1 MPSQGLIQS
10 QQMKQEQIL
19 APQQIQSL
27 EILVAPLLE
36 LQMKVSQELQENP
49 VLEQEKPG
57 GEELAGDVLTDS
69 SSAENDMDDNHTRD
83 DADKTNQ
90 EISELL
96 QLADSWQNFLV
107 PAHTGRQYTDED
119 DEKRHHFFES
129 LTEEASLQEQLLDQL
144 KLAGVDDK
152 TKELA
157 ELIIGSVD
165 EQGYLRSHLADLATA
180 GNVSVKEMEKVLEL
194 IHGFDPPG
202 IAARDLKEC
211 LLLQLKAR
219 GKSKSMAAE
228 LVRTHLKE
236 LGQNKLPQVARKMRI
251 TMRKLNEL
259 IAQIRA
265 LNPHPGLSLAPN
277 NPIFVLPEVIVEKKD
292 DKYVV
297 VSKSD
302 NFPKLRIS
310 QFYLK
315 LLEAPDTTEETKSYI
330 KGKLL
335 QGKTLIRSLS
345 QRQSTIK
352 SIAEVIVD
360 SQFDFLEKGVE
371 FLRPLT
377 MQQVADK
384 LDIHETTVSRAIAN
398 KYMQT
403 PNGLL
408 EFKFFFSTGFRADDG
423 EVLSNRS
430 IMEKI
435 KDFVSNENTAKPLSD
450 KRITEMLQADGLK
463 VARRTVAKYREELGI
478 QPSHLRKE
486 F

>member
-69 SSAENDMDDNHTRD
+69 SSAENDMDDNHSRD

-129 LTEEASLQEQLLDQL
+129 LTEELSLQEQLLDQL

-180 GNVSVKEMEKVLEL
+180 GNVSVKEMEKVLEI

-251 TMRKLNEL
+251 TMQKLNEL

-265 LNPHPGLSLAPN
+265 LNPHPGLALAPN

-315 LLEAPDTTEETKSYI
+315 LLEDPDTTEETKNYI

-408 EFKFFFSTGFRADDG
+408 EFKYFFSTGFRADDG

-435 KDFVSNENTAKPLSD
+435 KDFISNEDTAKPLSD
-450 KRITEMLQADGLK
+450 KQIAEMLLSDGLK
-463 VARRTVAKYREELGI
+463 VARRTVAKYREELDI

>member
-1 MPSQGLIQS
+1 
-10 QQMKQEQIL
+10 MKQEQIL

-69 SSAENDMDDNHTRD
+69 SSAENDMDDNHSRD

-129 LTEEASLQEQLLDQL
+129 LTEELSLQEQLLDQL

-180 GNVSVKEMEKVLEL
+180 GNVSVKEMEKVLEI

-251 TMRKLNEL
+251 TMQKLNEL

-265 LNPHPGLSLAPN
+265 LNPHPGLALAPN

-315 LLEAPDTTEETKSYI
+315 LLEDPDTTEETKNYI

-450 KRITEMLQADGLK
+450 KQITEMLQADGLK
-463 VARRTVAKYREELGI
+463 VARRTVAKYREELDI

>member
-69 SSAENDMDDNHTRD
+69 SSAENDMDDNHSRD

-129 LTEEASLQEQLLDQL
+129 LTEELSLQEQLLDQL

-180 GNVSVKEMEKVLEL
+180 GNVSVKEMEKVLEI

-251 TMRKLNEL
+251 TMQKLNEL

-265 LNPHPGLSLAPN
+265 LNPHPGLALAPN

-315 LLEAPDTTEETKSYI
+315 LLEDPDTTEETKNYI

-450 KRITEMLQADGLK
+450 KQITEMLQADGLK
-463 VARRTVAKYREELGI
+463 VARRTVAKYREELDI

>member
-1 MPSQGLIQS
+1 MADQGLFQS
-10 QQMKQEQIL
+10 QQLKQEQIL

-49 VLEQEKPG
+49 ILEQEKPG

-69 SSAENDMDDNHTRD
+69 SSSDVDEDSKQIRD
-83 DADKTNQ
+83 SEKSDQ
-90 EISELL
+90 EISELVHL
-96 QLADSWQNFLV
+96 SDSWQNSLV
-107 PAHTGRQYTDED
+107 PSHSQRHFSSD
-119 DEKRHHFFES
+119 DEEKRQHFFES

-144 KLAGVDDK
+144 KLSGVDDK

-157 ELIIGSVD
+157 ELIVGSID
-165 EQGYLRSHLADLATA
+165 EKGYLRSHLADLATA
-180 GNVSVKEMEKVLEL
+180 GNVTVKEMEKVLEFVQA
-194 IHGFDPPG
+194 FDPPG
-202 IAARDLKEC
+202 IAARDLREC
-211 LLLQLKAR
+211 LLIQLKAR
-219 GKSKSMAAE
+219 GKSKSLAAE

-236 LGQNKLPQVARKMRI
+236 AGQNKLPQVARKMKISMNR
-251 TMRKLNEL
+251 LNEL
-259 IAQIRA
+259 LSEIRA
-265 LNPHPGLSLAPN
+265 LNPYPGLSISPN
-277 NPIFVLPEVIVEKKD
+277 NPIFVIPEVVVEKRD

-297 VSKSD
+297 ISKDD

-310 QFYLK
+310 QFYLS
-315 LLEAPDTTEETKSYI
+315 LLENPGTAEETKDYI
-330 KGKLL
+330 KAKLI
-335 QGKTLIRSLS
+335 QGKALIKSLS

-360 SQFDFLEKGVE
+360 TQFDFLEKGTE

-384 LDIHETTVSRAIAN
+384 IGVHETTVSRAIAN
-398 KYMQT
+398 KFMQT

-408 EFKFFFSTGFRADDG
+408 EFKFFFSTGFKADDG

-435 KDFVSNENTAKPLSD
+435 KDFVSREDTAKPMSD
-450 KRITEMLQADGLK
+450 KHIAELLQKDGLK

-486 F
+486 Y